1 MQQAMTRQ
9 SDDEGKGVGATIDTR
24 VREAL
29 KHGDRDGALAI
40 CAERHGSMLGRLCMA
55 MLGSQAE
62 AEDAV
67 QDTLIDAHAGLPGW
81 RGEGSVGAWLATIAR
96 RKCVRVIER
105 RKRTGGPLRLVQ
117 DAAEPPASESD
128 RPDRQIQLRRRAEQ
142 ARAALS
148 ILRPSEREALL
159 LRCTADLSY
168 RQLGEALQI
177 DEAAARKRVSRAV
190 AALRN
195 HLQKTGADR

>member
-1 MQQAMTRQ
+1 
-9 SDDEGKGVGATIDTR
+9 
-24 VREAL
+24 
-29 KHGDRDGALAI
+29 
-40 CAERHGSMLGRLCMA
+40 MA
-55 MLGSQAE
+55 MLGSQVE

-67 QDTLIDAHAGLPGW
+67 QDTLIDAHAGLSGW

-96 RKCVRVIER
+96 RKCVREIER
-105 RKRTGGPLRLVQ
+105 RKRTGGRLRLVQ
-117 DAAEPPASESD
+117 DAPEPPASESG
-128 RPDRQIQLRRRAEQ
+128 RPDRQIQLRRRADQ

-159 LRCTADLSY
+159 LRCTAGLSY

-195 HLQKTGADR
+195 HLQETGADR